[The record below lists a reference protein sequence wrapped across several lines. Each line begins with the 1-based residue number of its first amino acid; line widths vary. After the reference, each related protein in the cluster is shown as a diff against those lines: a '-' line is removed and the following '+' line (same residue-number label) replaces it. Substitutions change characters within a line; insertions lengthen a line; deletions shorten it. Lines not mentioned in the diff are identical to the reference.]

1 VNDVWVVVLTA
12 AMTITSIAIAAGVLW
27 WHQRKVAAEAARW
40 GQQLVMAQDAERSRI
55 ANDLHDDVVQRLSI
69 ALSHLD
75 SHVPEGRETAI
86 PILRGV
92 ADDVRKI
99 AHGLHP
105 IVISRL
111 GLIGALTDMVDD
123 CQVPGG
129 PTVMLEVHGVLP
141 PLPALTELALFRV
154 SQEAVQNAMRHSRSA
169 KIVVAV
175 RGLRTGVT
183 VSIRDDGSGLGDRGL
198 AVRGFG
204 FRSMEERMR
213 SVRGRLHVETHPG
226 MGTTIRAEVAV
237 S

>member
-1 VNDVWVVVLTA
+1 MNELWVVVLTA

-40 GQQLVMAQDAERSRI
+40 GQQLVVAQDDERSRI
-55 ANDLHDDVVQRLSI
+55 ASDLHDDVVQRLSI

-75 SHVPEGRETAI
+75 SHQPEGREIAI
-86 PILRGV
+86 PILRSV
-92 ADDVRKI
+92 ADDVRTI

-105 IVISRL
+105 IAMSRL
-111 GLIGALTDMVDD
+111 GLIGALSDMVDD
-123 CQVPGG
+123 CKVPGS
-129 PTVMLEVHGVLP
+129 PTVLLEVHGVLP

-154 SQEAVQNAMRHSRSA
+154 SQEALQNALRHSGSTE
-169 KIVVAV
+169 IVIAV
-175 RGLRTGVT
+175 RGVRTVAA
-183 VSIRDDGSGLGDRGL
+183 VSIRDDGAGLGDRGQ

-213 SVRGRLHVETHPG
+213 SVAGSLHVESHPG